1 MEGERRAR
9 EAEKTARESSRR
21 KADQGSAPT
30 GRASAPKRGRPE
42 ESVDLTSDGDEGPAE
57 PSPPPRNEELPARPR
72 TTSQGPATQ
81 PPPPALAPKPKPGAR
96 DNFQF
101 GASRAASGRFDCGA
115 FGCTQDFVDKAALM
129 QHRRDY
135 QHWPKN
141 DQTSEPREVE
151 PTPAPA
157 DTSRAA
163 GRDRSA
169 SSSTPKT
176 ARTRDTVDL
185 DEEPAAAGVSMQMK
199 QVQLGTFYCGACEV
213 AFSEKAIRFYTDEAT
228 RFQPHG
234 YHEEIELEIS
244 ALTRIEIDKEKSILC
259 VSGFFGY
266 HVEGYY
272 SPFATGPES
281 RVLLHLATGEGAGV
295 WNGSD
300 RAAQVKSL
308 MRLSPDIKQKTGFN
322 PTGRDFANE
331 LRLFKR
337 RQTGEEHGDEA
348 PAPARTVTIATPA
361 ATTSGLAPTSAP
373 ASAPAPA
380 TAPPVPAATASSMA
394 TSGNGASA
402 TSDFGVEGWEP
413 FDDVQLV
420 NGITTAAGWINTAVD
435 PSLEIAGLSEEGWEE
450 MACFEIV
457 SDATD
462 YVNANGKVSRSTRV
476 VRDRILQAQRQ
487 FGMTSAALIA
497 FERDAKRRIY
507 RAAKST
513 PTPRSDLG
521 AGFDQP
527 GSAMSSLPGPGR
539 RPSALSGTPAPHR
552 NSLLGA
558 ASGQRVSGSPLNGAG
573 GGAASKTPRSG
584 GAVAACT
591 TPACPTASA
600 SEVKS
605 LLAKAFL
612 RQQGPVAVAA
622 AEGGEGGSAD
632 GVGGTAGASVAAQEP
647 VAQEPAVVEE
657 AVGQAE
663 VAEVAEVAEAV
674 EAAEAAEAAEEEAM
688 VRRLLALRQYIEMR
702 SEMRR
707 MAAPKAFKK
716 PWHVDVK

>member
-1 MEGERRAR
+1 M
-9 EAEKTARESSRR
+9 
-21 KADQGSAPT
+21 
-30 GRASAPKRGRPE
+30 
-42 ESVDLTSDGDEGPAE
+42 
-57 PSPPPRNEELPARPR
+57 PR
-72 TTSQGPATQ
+72 
-81 PPPPALAPKPKPGAR
+81 
-96 DNFQF
+96 F
-101 GASRAASGRFDCGA
+101 
-115 FGCTQDFVDKAALM
+115 
-129 QHRRDY
+129 
-135 QHWPKN
+135 
-141 DQTSEPREVE
+141 
-151 PTPAPA
+151 
-157 DTSRAA
+157 
-163 GRDRSA
+163 
-169 SSSTPKT
+169 
-176 ARTRDTVDL
+176 
-185 DEEPAAAGVSMQMK
+185 
-199 QVQLGTFYCGACEV
+199 
-213 AFSEKAIRFYTDEAT
+213 
-228 RFQPHG
+228 
-234 YHEEIELEIS
+234 
-244 ALTRIEIDKEKSILC
+244 
-259 VSGFFGY
+259 
-266 HVEGYY
+266 
-272 SPFATGPES
+272 
-281 RVLLHLATGEGAGV
+281 
-295 WNGSD
+295 
-300 RAAQVKSL
+300 
-308 MRLSPDIKQKTGFN
+308 
-322 PTGRDFANE
+322 
-331 LRLFKR
+331 
-337 RQTGEEHGDEA
+337 
-348 PAPARTVTIATPA
+348 
-361 ATTSGLAPTSAP
+361 
-373 ASAPAPA
+373 
-380 TAPPVPAATASSMA
+380 ATASS
-394 TSGNGASA
+394 TPGTGGASA
-402 TSDFGVEGWEP
+402 TPDFGVEGWEP

-420 NGITTAAGWINTAVD
+420 NGITTAASWINTAVD

-476 VRDRILQAQRQ
+476 VRDRILQAQRH

-573 GGAASKTPRSG
+573 GGAPSKTPRSG

-591 TPACPTASA
+591 SPACPTASA

-632 GVGGTAGASVAAQEP
+632 GAGGTAGASVAAQEP

-663 VAEVAEVAEAV
+663 VAEVAEVAEAAEV
-674 EAAEAAEAAEEEAM
+674 AEVAEALEAAEAAEAAEEEAM